1 LRMIHK
7 SSGIRG
13 LVFFVLPALFLVVL
27 LLAREFAG
35 IGGRNRER
43 FTTLVGM
50 YAPFGAGIAIPLA
63 VFSVPFLRS
72 GSLHDLINGL
82 IALPTRAVRFAVFSP
97 ENTAAIATMI
107 PLILPIVIAHE
118 CGRLGRAICGIIVCL
133 YGCAVLI
140 FATKSPLIYGL
151 GWSSMANAIPVL
163 VLAGTAILWQERRQ
177 GKLSSTR
184 QQQMMLMMSVTAL
197 CSLVQFPFS
206 APVYFFYVAPLAIL
220 TATVLFA
227 AAAHPAR
234 FALSALVG
242 FYLLFAV
249 LPGTTYE
256 KGLRHTP
263 DAQIERLNISRAG
276 GLLVDSHDAQLYDT
290 MIPLIQ
296 SHAVQG
302 SFIYAAPDSPEVYFL
317 SGLRSPTRHYFEFAE
332 DRHDYT
338 ERILGALEK
347 LNVNVIAINNGP
359 EFSEPLA
366 SDLQGAL
373 ERRYPHSAKVA
384 RFQVRW
390 KQ

>member
-1 LRMIHK
+1 MIHK
-7 SSGIRG
+7 SSATRG
-13 LVFFVLPALFLVVL
+13 LVFFVLPAFFLVVL

-35 IGGRNRER
+35 IAGGSRER
-43 FTTLVGM
+43 FTRLIGM
-50 YAPFGAGIAIPLA
+50 CVPFGVGIAIPIA
-63 VFSVPFLRS
+63 AFSLPFLQS
-72 GSLHDLINGL
+72 GSVHDLVNGL

-97 ENTAAIATMI
+97 ENSAAIATTI
-107 PLILPIVIAHE
+107 PFILPIVIAHE
-118 CGRLGRAICGIIVCL
+118 CGRLGRAICGIIICL

-163 VLAGTAILWQERRQ
+163 VLAGTSILWQEHRQ
-177 GKLSSTR
+177 EKLSSTR
-184 QQQMMLMMSVTAL
+184 QQQMMLMMCVTAL

-227 AAAHPAR
+227 SAAHPPR
-234 FALSALVG
+234 FALSALVA

-249 LPGTTYE
+249 LPGTAYE

-263 DAQIERLNISRAG
+263 GAQIERLNISRAG

-290 MIPLIQ
+290 MIPIIQ

-302 SFIYAAPDSPEVYFL
+302 SFIYAAPDCPEVYFL
-317 SGLRSPTRHYFEFAE
+317 SGRRNPTRHYFEYAE
-332 DRHDYT
+332 EPHDYT
-338 ERILGALEK
+338 QRTLGALER

-366 SDLQGAL
+366 SDLRGAL
-373 ERRYPHSAKVA
+373 ERRYPHSEEVG
-384 RFQVRW
+384 RFEVRW